1 MNVDVLKPCPICGC
15 EATLK
20 QTRRSKFF
28 VECNNCGEKTCTS
41 NYIEERAVNLWNNAR
56 IRKKGTFT
64 NADHIRSMTDKK
76 LVQWLSDGCPPNDR
90 WKSCDGGDTDDLHKC
105 EKCWL
110 DWLKQP
116 YKEDV

>member
-20 QTRRSKFF
+20 QTRRRKFF
-28 VECNNCGEKTCTS
+28 VECNNCGKKTCTS
-41 NYIEERAVNLWNNAR
+41 NYIEERAVSLWNNAR

-64 NADHIRSMTDKK
+64 NADHIRSMTDEE
-76 LVQWLSDGCPPNDR
+76 LSRHFG
-90 WKSCDGGDTDDLHKC
+90 GGDICQYIGLYDFAYC
-105 EKCWL
+105 ENRVNCKGCSI